1 MEINVPNGFLS
12 GEIRD
17 GFYIEQMMK
26 KIWACMIKIIAEI
39 DRICRKYDITY
50 FADWGTLL
58 GAVRHKGF
66 IPWDDDIDIGM
77 LRPDYERFNAVVED
91 ELPKGW
97 KFLNI
102 YNQKEWNNQFERVVT
117 DGFVRY
123 DKEHLDEFY
132 GFPYIAGVDIFPYD
146 YVAPTEEED
155 EYIRNVEKIVLYVA
169 QTWKNDTYTVD
180 EREELLAQI
189 EQMCRIKLDR
199 NSDTV
204 NQLYRLYDK
213 LAQMYSKEEASYI
226 ALMPELDNVRKEC
239 YSDTVLLD
247 FEYIKIPVPVG
258 YEEILEHRYG
268 KDWRVPKLI
277 CGGHDYPYYK
287 KQRDAALE
295 QMREG
300 LWI

>member
-1 MEINVPNGFLS
+1 
-12 GEIRD
+12 
-17 GFYIEQMMK
+17 
-26 KIWACMIKIIAEI
+26 
-39 DRICRKYDITY
+39 
-50 FADWGTLL
+50 
-58 GAVRHKGF
+58 
-66 IPWDDDIDIGM
+66 
-77 LRPDYERFNAVVED
+77 
-91 ELPKGW
+91 
-97 KFLNI
+97 LNI

-277 CGGHDYPYYK
+277 GGGHDYPYYK